1 MRHRPDEGVRARLS
15 AALKESMRAR
25 DRDATGVLRSALAAL
40 DNAEAVDPATAGLE
54 QVEHERIAGTV
65 GGLGAGEVPRAT
77 LDEERA
83 RAVVAAEVAERRAA
97 ADDYDR
103 VGEAER
109 ARELRGEAH
118 LLERLLG

>member
-1 MRHRPDEGVRARLS
+1 MDGDENVRTRLR
-15 AALKESMRAR
+15 AALKTAMKER
-25 DRDATGVLRSALAAL
+25 DRAATAALRSTLAAL
-40 DNAEAVDPATAGLE
+40 DNAEAVDPAGAGLA

-77 LDEERA
+77 LDEQAA

-109 ARELRGEAH
+109 AHELRGEAE
-118 LLERLLG
+118 LLARLLG